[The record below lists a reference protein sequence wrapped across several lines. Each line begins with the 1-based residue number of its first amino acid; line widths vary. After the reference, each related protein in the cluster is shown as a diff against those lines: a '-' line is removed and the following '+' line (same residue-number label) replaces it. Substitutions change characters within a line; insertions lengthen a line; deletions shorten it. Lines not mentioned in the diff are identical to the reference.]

1 MSKQDFERMLA
12 APESKQSASQASF
25 LERTTIAMLACGA
38 LASTVAVVCTIIE
51 GSRFGTL

>member
-1 MSKQDFERMLA
+1 MSKQDFERVFEL
-12 APESKQSASQASF
+12 PESKGSASQASF

-38 LASTVAVVCTIIE
+38 LASTVAVICTIIE